1 MNSPRNHWD
10 ALGYTAV
17 ANVANDPW
25 HVSAVYTGD
34 TAQAKELA
42 MPGAAR
48 HGLERLNRAWKR
60 LKWGDFMRVTL
71 WQTKTA
77 VENHLFFYSTII
89 GHFQ

>member
-25 HVSAVYTGD
+25 QVSAVYTGD
-34 TAQAKELA
+34 SAQAKELA
-42 MPGAAR
+42 MPSAAR

-60 LKWGDFMRVTL
+60 LKWGDFMCVIPSAKL
-71 WQTKTA
+71 K
-77 VENHLFFYSTII
+77 
-89 GHFQ
+89 